1 MKKVMLNIDA
11 EVLATIR
18 QIAKDQG
25 ISLDDFI
32 NAILKDIW
40 CKHVSNKLKQ
50 YTK

>member
-1 MKKVMLNIDA
+1 MKKVLLSIDA

-18 QIAKDQG
+18 QIAKDRG
-25 ISLDDFI
+25 VTLDQFV

-50 YTK
+50 YVK